1 MIGDVVGWILADF
14 YRVLG
19 VLGLVLVVG
28 LTIRYQSG
36 GGKHRK

>member
-1 MIGDVVGWILADF
+1 MSAVIDWILADV

-36 GGKHRK
+36 GGKHRR